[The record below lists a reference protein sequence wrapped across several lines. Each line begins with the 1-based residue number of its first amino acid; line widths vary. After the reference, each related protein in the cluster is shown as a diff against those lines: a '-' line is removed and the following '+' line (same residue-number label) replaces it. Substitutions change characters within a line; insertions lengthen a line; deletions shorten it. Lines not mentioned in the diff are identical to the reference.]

1 LTGINRGERLLSTNV
16 KQGVFAMR
24 LLWTAAV
31 FAFLAGPVAA
41 GEHKVGMIGMQY
53 APQQIAAKIG
63 DTLVFNNDDTENHM
77 VFSPSFGHGFDLG
90 SQKPGEMRKLEVKK
104 EGTFD
109 VECVF
114 HPEMVTKVTVSK

>member
-1 LTGINRGERLLSTNV
+1 
-16 KQGVFAMR
+16 MR
-24 LLWTAAV
+24 LLWTAA
-31 FAFLAGPVAA
+31 ALALLAAPAVA

-53 APQQIAAKIG
+53 APKQVAAKVG

-90 SQKPGEMRKLEVKK
+90 SQKPGEVRKLEVRK
-104 EGTFD
+104 EGAFE

>member
-1 LTGINRGERLLSTNV
+1 
-16 KQGVFAMR
+16 MR
-24 LLWTAAV
+24 LLWTAAA

-53 APQQIAAKIG
+53 APQQIAAKVG
-63 DTLVFNNDDTENHM
+63 DTLVFDNDDTENHM

-90 SQKPGEMRKLEVKK
+90 AQKPGEMRKLEVKK

>member
-1 LTGINRGERLLSTNV
+1 
-16 KQGVFAMR
+16 MR
-24 LLWTAAV
+24 LLGTAGALV
-31 FAFLAGPVAA
+31 LLAGPVAA

-53 APQQIAAKIG
+53 APQQVAAKVG
-63 DTLVFNNDDTENHM
+63 DTLVFDNDDTENHA

-90 SQKPGEMRKLEVKK
+90 AQKPGEMKKLEVRK

-114 HPEMVTKVTVSK
+114 HPDMVTKVTVSK

>member
-1 LTGINRGERLLSTNV
+1 
-16 KQGVFAMR
+16 
-24 LLWTAAV
+24 
-31 FAFLAGPVAA
+31 
-41 GEHKVGMIGMQY
+41 
-53 APQQIAAKIG
+53 
-63 DTLVFNNDDTENHM
+63 M

-90 SQKPGEMRKLEVKK
+90 SQKPGELRKLEVKK